1 MPAPY
6 EPYLFGSFAAL
17 FGLAIGSFLNV
28 VICRLPDGGFRS
40 LNGRSH
46 CPKCNAQI
54 RWFDNI
60 PLLSWI
66 ALGAKCRDCRAPISF
81 RYPAIEVFCG
91 ILFVW
96 AWATA
101 GGGGSYS
108 GALITIWLFLAALLA
123 LSVIDIDLRILPD
136 ELTIGGMVLAPVAI
150 FAFPDLTADQWLS
163 EKLVNSVSNERV
175 RAVFVSLAGMAA
187 GAGTIAMIRT
197 LGTLWFSR
205 SEDFPASL
213 ESLNQQKRGATIVD
227 FLTKLPPRRTRTDV
241 EGWIEDRCIRVRREN
256 EWRVLRGSDA
266 NLKLEPGD
274 LVRVRFVKEAMGF
287 GDVKLQGAIGAF
299 VGVEGTLAVLV
310 IASFAGAIL
319 GSLNLLRF
327 YWILR
332 QRAAARG
339 RANAKGLW
347 AVAKVVGGAVPFGP
361 YLAIGATV
369 VLLHR
374 AELFDLARRYW
385 LH

>member
-1 MPAPY
+1 MPGSQF

-28 VICRLPDGGFRS
+28 VICRLPDGGIKS

-46 CPKCNAQI
+46 CPKCRRQI

-60 PLLSWI
+60 PLASWI
-66 ALGAKCRDCRAPISF
+66 ALRAKCRDCSAPISF
-81 RYPAIEVFCG
+81 RYPAIELFCAV
-91 ILFVW
+91 LFVW
-96 AWATA
+96 AWRAA
-101 GGGGSYS
+101 GGGAYS
-108 GALITIWLFLAALLA
+108 GALITIWIVLAGLLA

-136 ELTIGGMVLAPVAI
+136 ELTIGGMVLGPIAI
-150 FAFPDLTADQWLS
+150 FAFPELVSNQWLS
-163 EKLVNSVSNERV
+163 EKLVNTVSNERV
-175 RAVFVSLAGMAA
+175 RALVVSLAGMAV

-205 SEDFPASL
+205 TEEFLVP
-213 ESLNQQKRGATIVD
+213 QQLQNEQKHARSAAA
-227 FLTKLPPRRTRTDV
+227 FLINIPPRRSRA
-241 EGWIEDRCIRVRREN
+241 EIESWIDERLVRIRRGN
-256 EWRVLRGSDA
+256 EWKVLASNDA

-310 IASFAGAIL
+310 IASFAGAVL

-327 YWILR
+327 YWILK

-374 AELFDLARRYW
+374 AGLFEFARRYW